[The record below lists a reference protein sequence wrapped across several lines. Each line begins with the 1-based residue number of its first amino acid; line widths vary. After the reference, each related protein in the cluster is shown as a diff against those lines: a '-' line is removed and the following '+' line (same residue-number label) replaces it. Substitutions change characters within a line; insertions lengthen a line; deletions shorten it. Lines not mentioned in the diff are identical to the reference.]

1 MEKVDNRWNKLYD
14 NYIKEEFKD
23 WNQYFKT
30 KMKLKKNFLK
40 LVIKYSKNSKPVLE
54 CGSEQENFRHIWL
67 L

>member
-40 LVIKYSKNSKPVLE
+40 LVIKYSKNRES
-54 CGSEQENFRHIWL
+54 
-67 L
+67 